1 MESSYKLYILL
12 AFIITVSMVAISSQ
26 VGAAPLAD
34 PCTVANT
41 SAWII
46 NGQGTPVD
54 GGWTNVSGYVNFA
67 MGFPDVVMQYGDYW
81 VVNSTS
87 YGAQPS
93 SWFHA
98 VVGDTDGVEY
108 DVSGGPGATNYHFG
122 WAASPTPGYLPVP
135 DAAYGKHLAYLRI
148 VSGSYANVSYG
159 TGSVFFGGGA
169 CSTATPAIAPIATD
183 MPQGDLPCI
192 TATVAATPT
201 LQATMTPYGR
211 ATSTPAPTR
220 TPGGPS
226 PTPSASATPFTYTAH
241 AAASYDSGLITFDQN
256 VSALS
261 AVGGVNQGSTP
272 YKFLR
277 WSDVTGYDGKPGVA
291 WMHTDVGYAGPT
303 VPVTMATMIND
314 AGIVAFYKPGG
325 GEFVGPIAVSLYA
338 RSAYTIESNMAHW
351 VRVWYLDPDYD
362 GAGTPAWFSQWNEYD
377 TTIPVGTYVGGLKV
391 SNTWRKFGA
400 VISPTTGSGRVS
412 AIGFDDYWSYTD
424 GPAGDVTGPCSD
436 YGCVY
441 LDDVRIAYG
450 DAAGLVLPICG
461 PDGTAGVAGHPT
473 KYKMCVIN
481 ATPVDMF
488 ATCTAPTGIDLGGW
502 LSYLWCNISHYFGFY
517 TANRDQ
523 IDAII
528 ARQSVNEPFG
538 SMAETGYITDDFT
551 AKIDTLKAD
560 NKTQVQTPIDW
571 AKMMLDG
578 SALDKPAHFAVPD
591 MAVAQAYMQSCP
603 SEAMFSSSTASGAC
617 MALYMMRQTI
627 IVTFLQWFLNALFV
641 VGIIF
646 MVRSDLEK
654 LAS

>member
-1 MESSYKLYILL
+1 MKSSYKLYILL

-98 VVGDTDGVEY
+98 YVVDTDGVSY
-108 DVSGGPGATNYHFG
+108 SVVVGPGAVNYHFG
-122 WAASPTPGYLPVP
+122 WAGSPTAGYLPVP
-135 DAAYGKHLAYLRI
+135 DAAYGKHLAYLQI
-148 VSGSYANVSYG
+148 QSGSYG
-159 TGSVFFGGGA
+159 TGSVFVGGGA
-169 CSTATPAIAPIATD
+169 CATATPVTAPIATD

-192 TATVAATPT
+192 AATVAATST

-211 ATSTPAPTR
+211 ATATPAPTR

-226 PTPSASATPFTYTAH
+226 PTPTASATPFSYTAH
-241 AAASYDSGLITFDQN
+241 AVNSYDSGLITFDQN

-261 AVGGVNQGSTP
+261 AVGHVNVDDQP
-272 YKFLR
+272 FKFLR
-277 WSDVTGYDGKPGVA
+277 WDSATGYDGHPGVA
-291 WMHTDVGYAGPT
+291 YMHTWGSYGT
-303 VPVTMATMIND
+303 VTASVMASD
-314 AGIVAFYKPGG
+314 SGLAVFYKPGG
-325 GEFVGPIAVSLYA
+325 ELTGPVAVSLYA
-338 RSAYTIESNMAHW
+338 RTAYTLETGGVHFM
-351 VRVWYLDPDYD
+351 RVWYLDPNYD
-362 GAGTPAWFSQWNEYD
+362 GNGTAYWVTAWSDY
-377 TTIPVGTYVGGLKV
+377 TYSVNQIGPTVGGLQL

-400 VISPTTGSGRVS
+400 VISPTAGSGRIA
-412 AIGFDDYWSYTD
+412 AIGFDDYSSDLVYQ
-424 GPAGDVTGPCSD
+424 GPSPNAPCPD

-450 DAAGLVLPICG
+450 DAVGMVLPICNA
-461 PDGTAGVAGHPT
+461 DGTSGVAGHPT
-473 KYKMCVIN
+473 KYKMCIIN

-538 SMAETGYITDDFT
+538 SMSETGYIAEDFNL
-551 AKIDTLKAD
+551 KIDLLKAD

-571 AKMMLDG
+571 ATMMIDG
-578 SALDKPAHFAVPD
+578 SALDRPAHFTVPD
-591 MAVAQAYMQSCP
+591 VSTTQAYLANCP
-603 SEAMFSSSTASGAC
+603 SDAMFSSSTTAGAC
-617 MALYMMRQTI
+617 MALYMMRQTF
-627 IVTFLQWFLNALFV
+627 IVTFFQWGLNALFV
-641 VGIIF
+641 VGILMLI
-646 MVRSDLEK
+646 RGDLEK